1 MIARDQEYIKSLVY
15 EFIKLPNETEWLEFK
30 QNNKEHHQIVEYIS
44 ALSNSAIL
52 NNKPNAYLLWGINDK
67 THEIIGTNFKPTAE
81 KIGNENLDNW
91 LLRLLEPKIE
101 YRFYEVNIDGKHIV
115 LL

>member
-15 EFIKLPNETEWLEFK
+15 EFIKLPND
-30 QNNKEHHQIVEYIS
+30 IS

-52 NNKPNAYLLWGINDK
+52 NNKPNAYLIWGINDK